1 MTWQIIKKNYSC
13 NPWRLCDER
22 GNELLEIEKFDHPT
36 LGPSHITASISAAT
50 KTQLIDEILSKLEN
64 QAEAIRRLRQQ
75 LSEAKK

>member
-22 GNELLEIEKFDHPT
+22 GSELQEIQKFDHPT
-36 LGPSHITASISAAT
+36 FGPSQITASISAAT
-50 KTQLIDEILSKLEN
+50 KTQLIDEILSKLER
-64 QAEAIRRLRQQ
+64 QAETIRRLTQQ